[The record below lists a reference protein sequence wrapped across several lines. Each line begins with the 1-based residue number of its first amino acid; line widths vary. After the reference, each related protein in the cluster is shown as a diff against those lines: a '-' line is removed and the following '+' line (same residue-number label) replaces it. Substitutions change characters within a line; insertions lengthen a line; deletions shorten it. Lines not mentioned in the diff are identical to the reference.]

1 MNLLQLNVQPFIGTI
16 TLLRNENLNK
26 CDHTG
31 KMSTTG
37 KSLNGENQ
45 NIQSKKNIVQ
55 NDKVFKKHDRPIQ
68 SRAKLTVFI
77 DSELILKGIF
87 F

>member
-1 MNLLQLNVQPFIGTI
+1 MP
-16 TLLRNENLNK
+16 
-26 CDHTG
+26 
-31 KMSTTG
+31 TTD

-45 NIQSKKNIVQ
+45 NIQSKKNIVW